1 MKYQTL
7 INNGIKR
14 LREKTKL
21 SQEKFAEKIGFSTKG
36 ISNIERNRYQPNPDT
51 IDKICEVFGV
61 HPVDLLMEYPEDL
74 DKQGL
79 LSQINAILQTYS
91 QEDLEKVCKVL
102 NVLKK

>member
-1 MKYQTL
+1 MKYQKL
-7 INNGIKR
+7 INNGIKK
-14 LREKTKL
+14 LRKKL
-21 SQEKFAEKIGFSTKG
+21 GLKQENFAEKIGL
-36 ISNIERNRYQPNPDT
+36 SNQGLSNLERNKYQPTSDT